1 MFSNNLLDNISDM
14 VVTAERK
21 GNTFV
26 VTDVLSKGENE
37 KECESST
44 ELLKKNSRT
53 AEMIV
58 VADRNGNTIVV
69 KDNVV
74 PSTNNE
80 NEGRRCNNKYN
91 NKNHN
96 EEDIDDDG
104 SSSTTATT
112 LSTIISAVKSL
123 SLSSSNSTN
132 QLLQSPKQSPKQ
144 RRRNRITIATLM
156 TGRRGKKLLYL
167 FKIKSNSDRSLSNE
181 EKNVSSKDD
190 LDRLLHSSLS
200 TTSSFDSYKCLGK
213 TI

>member
-26 VTDVLSKGENE
+26 VTDVSKGGEN
-37 KECESST
+37 ECESST
-44 ELLKKNSRT
+44 ELLKINSRT

-74 PSTNNE
+74 PSTNNK
-80 NEGRRCNNKYN
+80 NEGRRCNNRKYN
-91 NKNHN
+91 NNN
-96 EEDIDDDG
+96 EEDNIDDDG
-104 SSSTTATT
+104 SSSTVTT

-123 SLSSSNSTN
+123 SLSTSSSSNSTN
-132 QLLQSPKQSPKQ
+132 QLLQSEQSPKQ
-144 RRRNRITIATLM
+144 QRRRRRNRITIATLM
-156 TGRRGKKLLYL
+156 TGRRRGRKLFYL

-181 EKNVSSKDD
+181 EKNVSTDD

-200 TTSSFDSYKCLGK
+200 TTSSFDSYKC
-213 TI
+213 

>member
-26 VTDVLSKGENE
+26 VTDVSKGESE
-37 KECESST
+37 ESST

-58 VADRNGNTIVV
+58 VSDRNGNTIVV
-69 KDNVV
+69 KDIVV

-80 NEGRRCNNKYN
+80 NEKGRCNSN
-91 NKNHN
+91 NNNN

-104 SSSTTATT
+104 SNSTVTT

-144 RRRNRITIATLM
+144 QRRRRRQNRITIATLM
-156 TGRRGKKLLYL
+156 TGRRGRKLLYL
-167 FKIKSNSDRSLSNE
+167 FKIKSNSSDRSLRNE
-181 EKNVSSKDD
+181 EKNVSTDD

>member
-26 VTDVLSKGENE
+26 VTDVSKGE

-69 KDNVV
+69 KDIVV

-80 NEGRRCNNKYN
+80 NEGRRCNNRKYN
-91 NKNHN
+91 NNN
-96 EEDIDDDG
+96 EEDNIDDDG
-104 SSSTTATT
+104 SNSTVTT

-123 SLSSSNSTN
+123 SLSTSSTI
-132 QLLQSPKQSPKQ
+132 QLQSEQSPKQRR

-156 TGRRGKKLLYL
+156 TGRRGRKLIYL
-167 FKIKSNSDRSLSNE
+167 FKIKSNSDRSLSTE
-181 EKNVSSKDD
+181 EKNVSTDD

-200 TTSSFDSYKCLGK
+200 TTSSFDSYK
-213 TI
+213 

>member
-1 MFSNNLLDNISDM
+1 M

-26 VTDVLSKGENE
+26 VTDVSKGEN
-37 KECESST
+37 ECESST

-69 KDNVV
+69 KDIVV

-80 NEGRRCNNKYN
+80 NEGRRCNNRKYN
-91 NKNHN
+91 NKNNN

-104 SSSTTATT
+104 SSTTATT

-123 SLSSSNSTN
+123 SLSSSNSTI
-132 QLLQSPKQSPKQ
+132 QLQPEQSPKQ

-156 TGRRGKKLLYL
+156 TGRRGRKLLYL

-181 EKNVSSKDD
+181 EKNVSTDD

-200 TTSSFDSYKCLGK
+200 TTSSFDSYKC
-213 TI
+213 

>member
-26 VTDVLSKGENE
+26 VTDVLKGENE

-58 VADRNGNTIVV
+58 VSDRNGNTIVV

-80 NEGRRCNNKYN
+80 NEGRRCNN
-91 NKNHN
+91 NKNNN
-96 EEDIDDDG
+96 EEDNIDDDG
-104 SSSTTATT
+104 SNSTATT

-123 SLSSSNSTN
+123 SLSTSSSSNSTS
-132 QLLQSPKQSPKQ
+132 QTLQSEHSPKQSPKQ

-156 TGRRGKKLLYL
+156 TGRRGRKLLYL

-181 EKNVSSKDD
+181 EKNVSTDD

-200 TTSSFDSYKCLGK
+200 TTSSFDSYKC
-213 TI
+213 